1 MEHTRRFRKVGRVG
15 GDVYSHLGRWKGEG
29 SEQMTDMGLNAHI
42 NEHMITKCKGG
53 GWKKRKKNIY
63 NEAVIHDEFKTSST
77 LHRSFGLTCS
87 RRPSSVCDSAER

>member
-1 MEHTRRFRKVGRVG
+1 MGHTRRFRKVGRVG

-53 GWKKRKKNIY
+53 GWKKRKKY
-63 NEAVIHDEFKTSST
+63 LQRSS
-77 LHRSFGLTCS
+77 HP
-87 RRPSSVCDSAER
+87 RRIQDILYTASILWTHL